1 MKDIIFF
8 VIILVLF
15 LIFDPFYNNVIF
27 FKGTWSWIVPY
38 LKSRNDIPN
47 LKTPQPLRIT
57 LVWINYYR
65 SLYNSP
71 KKSFLSDLFPLLGHN
86 GLHFAFFVLDAFP
99 TLFKL
104 QSNAIQLGGHGIW
117 KMEEKKSLN
126 DWIYICEPC
135 VLTRKINRYIQLP
148 ARSQF
153 TSRIKG
159 KGNWCVCG
167 VVQASIERY

>member
-1 MKDIIFF
+1 MNSQEKKI
-8 VIILVLF
+8 
-15 LIFDPFYNNVIF
+15 
-27 FKGTWSWIVPY
+27 
-38 LKSRNDIPN
+38 
-47 LKTPQPLRIT
+47 KTPQPLRIT

-117 KMEEKKSLN
+117 KMEEKKIVNWLNQYLWTLSFDEKNQSLYSISGVRA
-126 DWIYICEPC
+126 IYF
-135 VLTRKINRYIQLP
+135 LK
-148 ARSQF
+148 
-153 TSRIKG
+153 
-159 KGNWCVCG
+159 
-167 VVQASIERY
+167 